1 MLFSQRGSKR
11 HSKDSLL
18 VILSEIANADKDRF
32 DRFRLFVR
40 GSRARVPAS
49 CVFKK
54 TMNYIKCDGIG
65 YVLAPTHY

>member
-40 GSRARVPAS
+40 GSRDGFQHL
-49 CVFKK
+49 VFLKK
-54 TMNYIKCDGIG
+54 QRIILNVTE
-65 YVLAPTHY
+65 